1 MCCKKTISILVTEK
15 KCPVTNLYVSFQY
28 NRGRRARDAWVF
40 GIVTTEFSP
49 ARGYF
54 QVVERRDI
62 ATLDPI
68 ISKCIRP
75 GTEVSSDDW
84 AAYRGMARR
93 INNVAT
99 HRVVVHARHFVDP
112 VTGAHTQEIE
122 SCWISLKLE
131 QKTRRGIR
139 KADLQSYLDERM
151 WRQWRGGH
159 HRQIMQNFLAI
170 LPPQYVVTDAAL

>member
-1 MCCKKTISILVTEK
+1 MEK
-15 KCPVTNLYVSFQY
+15 IPTSSSKSVRLFFQY

-75 GTEVSSDDW
+75 GTEVFTDDW
-84 AAYRGMARR
+84 AAYRGMAGR
-93 INNVAT
+93 INNVAS
-99 HRVVVHARHFVDP
+99 HQVVVHARHFVDP
-112 VTGAHTQEIE
+112 ATGVHTQEIE
-122 SCWISLKLE
+122 SCWNGLKLE

-139 KADLQSYLDERM
+139 KADLQSYLDEQM

>member
-1 MCCKKTISILVTEK
+1 MCSKNKKNAFYSGQGKI
-15 KCPVTNLYVSFQY
+15 CPVTNLHVSFQY

-49 ARGYF
+49 ARRYF

-68 ISKCIRP
+68 ITKCIRP
-75 GTEVSSDDW
+75 GTEVFTDDW
-84 AAYRGMARR
+84 AAYRGMAGR
-93 INNVAT
+93 INNVAA

-112 VTGAHTQEIE
+112 VTGVHTQEIE
-122 SCWISLKLE
+122 SCWNSLKLE

-139 KADLQSYLDERM
+139 KSDLQSYLDERM

-159 HRQIMQNFLAI
+159 HR
-170 LPPQYVVTDAAL
+170 

>member
-1 MCCKKTISILVTEK
+1 M
-15 KCPVTNLYVSFQY
+15 
-28 NRGRRARDAWVF
+28 F

-68 ISKCIRP
+68 ISKCIQP
-75 GTEVSSDDW
+75 GTEVSID
-84 AAYRGMARR
+84 
-93 INNVAT
+93 
-99 HRVVVHARHFVDP
+99 RVVVPARHFVDP
-112 VTGAHTQEIE
+112 VTGVHTQEIE
-122 SCWISLKLE
+122 SCWNSLKLE

-139 KADLQSYLDERM
+139 KSDLQSYLDERM

-159 HRQIMQNFLAI
+159 HRQVMQNFLAI
-170 LPPQYVVTDAAL
+170 VPPQYVVANAAL